1 VKLSREVYCYL
12 LPILLFHILLL
23 IAFVHVLFQ
32 ARPVIKEIALYYHG
46 QEVAEKTEIALN
58 MWIPI
63 AIGLVIIES
72 VLSII
77 RIREV
82 MWIGKSNS

>member
-1 VKLSREVYCYL
+1 MKLSREVYCLY

-23 IAFVHVLFQ
+23 IGFVHVLFQ
-32 ARPVIKEIALYYHG
+32 AKPVIKEVALYYHG
-46 QEVAEKTEIALN
+46 QEVAEKIEIALN
-58 MWIPI
+58 MWIPV
-63 AIGLVIIES
+63 AIGLVVIES

-82 MWIGKSNS
+82 IRGEQEKD